1 MIQKIKIIKTLII
14 IFSLSLSFS
23 ANAQTVEEII
33 KGRKAM
39 FSENY
44 QNAKKISIL
53 LKSKRIEEAKPL
65 MKKISD
71 NYIKLLDYFPENAK
85 EGFKTGAL
93 PSIWENK
100 DEFNALMKK
109 ASDDMIKLAKAI
121 DTAEDLRENVYV
133 RESLETSQLS
143 AKSGTR
149 FRSVS
154 KETNPPKISTTMAA
168 DVVSEVRC
176 GSKVGGSAHNLL
188 NTPPASI
195 SEPTDASAIVLISD
209 FSLGTEEDIG
219 DVDSDEEM
227 APS

>member
-14 IFSLSLSFS
+14 IFSLCFPFT

-53 LKSKRIEEAKPL
+53 LKSKKIEEAKPL

-71 NYIKLLDYFPENAK
+71 NYIKLLDYFPENTK

-100 DEFNALMKK
+100 NEFNALMKK

-121 DTAEDLRENVYV
+121 ETAEDLRAAQK
-133 RESLETSQLS
+133 QLMWSNCS
-143 AKSGTR
+143 ACHSK
-149 FRSVS
+149 FR
-154 KETNPPKISTTMAA
+154 
-168 DVVSEVRC
+168 
-176 GSKVGGSAHNLL
+176 
-188 NTPPASI
+188 
-195 SEPTDASAIVLISD
+195 
-209 FSLGTEEDIG
+209 
-219 DVDSDEEM
+219 
-227 APS
+227 APH

>member
-1 MIQKIKIIKTLII
+1 MKQKIKILQII
-14 IFSLSLSFS
+14 IFIFFISFPFY
-23 ANAQTVEEII
+23 ANAMTVEEII

-121 DTAEDLRENVYV
+121 ETAEDLRAAQKELMWSNC
-133 RESLETSQLS
+133 S
-143 AKSGTR
+143 ACHSK
-149 FRSVS
+149 FR
-154 KETNPPKISTTMAA
+154 
-168 DVVSEVRC
+168 
-176 GSKVGGSAHNLL
+176 
-188 NTPPASI
+188 
-195 SEPTDASAIVLISD
+195 
-209 FSLGTEEDIG
+209 
-219 DVDSDEEM
+219 
-227 APS
+227 APH